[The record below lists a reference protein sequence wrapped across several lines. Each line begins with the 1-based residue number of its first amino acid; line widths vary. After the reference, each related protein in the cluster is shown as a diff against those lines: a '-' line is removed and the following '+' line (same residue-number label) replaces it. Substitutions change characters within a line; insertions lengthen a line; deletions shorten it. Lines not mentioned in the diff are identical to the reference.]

1 MDTQKACI
9 THLGMAGQ
17 KEGRLAFIQWLPVQ
31 LVEGHPLG
39 G

>member
-9 THLGMAGQ
+9 TRLGMAGQ

-31 LVEGHPLG
+31 LVEGHPMG